1 MNRIESHF
9 AEATREGRKS
19 LILFLTAGF
28 PHLDLTEAIID
39 RVARAGCDV
48 LELGVPFSDP
58 IADGPTIQAAST
70 EALKAETTLEKILDL
85 VARIRDRFA
94 REGRPQLP
102 ILLFGA
108 YNPFYHYGLDTLVK
122 RAQEVGVDGFLVPDL
137 PIEESEEFETPCRRA
152 GLSLIYLVA
161 PTTPSERMAEIAR
174 HGSGFLYYIS
184 LRGVTGTAIA
194 VGDELRE
201 HVATLRKVA
210 APLPVAVG
218 FGIQTPEHVRQV
230 AEISPAV
237 VVGSALIRLI
247 GEQRNAPDLLD
258 QVEAYCRS
266 LKEAL

>member
-9 AEATREGRKS
+9 AEASREGRKS

-28 PHLDLTEAIID
+28 PSLDLTEPIID
-39 RVARAGCDV
+39 RVARAGCDI

-58 IADGPTIQAAST
+58 VADGPTIQAAST
-70 EALKAETTLEKILDL
+70 EALHAGTTLEKIFDL
-85 VARIRDRFA
+85 VGRIRDRFA

-108 YNPFYHYGLDTLVK
+108 YNPFYHYGLDALVQ
-122 RAQEVGVDGFLVPDL
+122 RAQAVGVDGFLVPDL
-137 PIEESEEFETPCRRA
+137 PIEESEEFETPCRNA
-152 GLSLIYLVA
+152 GLSVIYLVA
-161 PTTPSERMAEIAR
+161 PTTPPERMAEIAR

-184 LRGVTGTAIA
+184 LRGVTGTAIS
-194 VGDELRE
+194 VGEELRE
-201 HVATLRKVA
+201 QVATLRRVA

-218 FGIQTPEHVRQV
+218 FGIQTPDQVRQV

-247 GEQRNAPDLLD
+247 GEQRQAPDLLD
-258 QVEAYCRS
+258 RVEAYCRS